1 MSVTKS
7 FDDVMFAFSV
17 EPHQDA
23 TTLAR
28 YLKAYPQ
35 FAADLVDLAHE
46 LNLSVSLGPS
56 DAPLED
62 DANAQAAWL
71 QYAAVRPTVVASEAA
86 QGLFDTIKGKTFVSL
101 ADALGVP
108 RSVLVALRD
117 RLVEPS
123 SIPHAFI
130 RRFASAMNSTV
141 EVVQQYLSL
150 PPMASAAVNF
160 KADQKPAVQ
169 NRITFKTLLEQT
181 NLTEEQQLTLQKD
194 FE

>member
-1 MSVTKS
+1 MSGTKS
-7 FDDVMFAFSV
+7 FDEVMFAFSV
-17 EPHQDA
+17 EPQHNA

-28 YLKAYPQ
+28 YLQTYPE

-46 LNLSVSLGPS
+46 LNFSASLGPS
-56 DAPLED
+56 DAPLEE
-62 DANAQAAWL
+62 DAGAQAAWL
-71 QYAAVRPTVVASEAA
+71 QYAAVKPTFVLSEPA
-86 QGLFDTIKGKTFVSL
+86 QSLFDTIKGETFVAL

-117 RLVEPS
+117 RLVEPA

-130 RRFASAMNSTV
+130 RRFASAMNRTV
-141 EVVQQYLSL
+141 DVVQQYLSL

-169 NRITFKTLLEQT
+169 NQITFKALLEQT

>member
-7 FDDVMFAFSV
+7 LDEVMFAFSV
-17 EPHQDA
+17 EPQQNA

-46 LNLSVSLGPS
+46 LDLSASFGPS

-62 DANAQAAWL
+62 EAKAQAAWL
-71 QYAAVRPTVVASEAA
+71 QYAAVRPTAVASAAA
-86 QGLFDTIKGKTFVSL
+86 QGLFDPIKGKAFVAL
-101 ADALGVP
+101 VNALGVP

-117 RLVEPS
+117 RLVAPS
-123 SIPHAFI
+123 SIPDAFV
-130 RRFASAMNSTV
+130 RRLASAMNSTAD
-141 EVVQQYLSL
+141 VVQRYLSL

-169 NRITFKTLLEQT
+169 NQVTFKDLLDST
-181 NLTEEQQLTLQKD
+181 DLTEEQRSALQKD

>member
-1 MSVTKS
+1 MSVTNS
-7 FDDVMFAFSV
+7 LDDVMFAFSV
-17 EPHQDA
+17 EPQQDA
-23 TTLAR
+23 ATLVR

-46 LNLSVSLGPS
+46 LNLSASLGPS

-62 DANAQAAWL
+62 DAKAQAAWL
-71 QYAAVRPTVVASEAA
+71 QYAAVRPTFVPSEAA
-86 QGLFDTIKGKTFVSL
+86 QGLFDTIRGKAFVAL
-101 ADALGVP
+101 AEALGVP

-117 RLVEPS
+117 QLVAPS
-123 SIPHAFI
+123 SIPDAFI
-130 RRFASAMNSTV
+130 RRFASAVNSTV
-141 EVVQQYLSL
+141 DVVQQYLNL

-169 NRITFKTLLEQT
+169 KQVTFKALLEQT
-181 NLTEEQQLTLQKD
+181 DLTDEQQRALQKD

>member
-7 FDDVMFAFSV
+7 LDDVMFAFSV
-17 EPHQDA
+17 EPQQDA
-23 TTLAR
+23 TTVAR

-46 LNLSVSLGPS
+46 LNLAASWGPS

-62 DANAQAAWL
+62 DAKAQAAWL
-71 QYAAVRPTVVASEAA
+71 QYAAVRPTVAASEAA
-86 QGLFDTIKGKTFVSL
+86 QGLFDTIKGKTFVAL
-101 ADALGVP
+101 ADALCVP

-117 RLVEPS
+117 RLVAPA
-123 SIPHAFI
+123 SIPYVFI
-130 RRFASAMNSTV
+130 RRFASATNSTV

-150 PPMASAAVNF
+150 PPMASAAVSF

-169 NRITFKTLLEQT
+169 NQITFRALLEQT
-181 NLTEEQQLTLQKD
+181 NLTEEQQLILQKD

>member
-17 EPHQDA
+17 EPQQDA

-35 FAADLVDLAHE
+35 FAADFVDLAHE

-62 DANAQAAWL
+62 DAKAQAAWL

-86 QGLFDTIKGKTFVSL
+86 QDLFDTIKG
-101 ADALGVP
+101 
-108 RSVLVALRD
+108 RINELR
-117 RLVEPS
+117 
-123 SIPHAFI
+123 
-130 RRFASAMNSTV
+130 RRP
-141 EVVQQYLSL
+141 LSDD
-150 PPMASAAVNF
+150 V
-160 KADQKPAVQ
+160 
-169 NRITFKTLLEQT
+169 
-181 NLTEEQQLTLQKD
+181 
-194 FE
+194 